1 MDLAVRV
8 SGIAEEL
15 VERRRFALA
24 DQIQRA
30 ANSVPSN
37 IAEGH
42 GRFTPRDWRHFL
54 IIARGS
60 LYELETQLE
69 ILTKVGFSRS
79 LDEERTLIARIG
91 CGLSKMIKALE

>member
-1 MDLAVRV
+1 MELAVRV
-8 SGIAEEL
+8 SAVADEL
-15 VERRRFALA
+15 VKHRRFVLA

-42 GRFTPRDWRHFL
+42 GRLTPRDWRHFL
-54 IIARGS
+54 SMARGS
-60 LYELETQLE
+60 LYEVETQLE
-69 ILTKVGFSRS
+69 IVTRTGFERS

>member
-1 MDLAVRV
+1 MELAVRV
-8 SGIAEEL
+8 SSIADEL
-15 VERRRFALA
+15 VERRRFVLA

-42 GRFTPRDWRHFL
+42 GRLTPRDWRHFL
-54 IIARGS
+54 SIARGS

-69 ILTKVGFSRS
+69 ILTKTGFSRP
-79 LDEERTLIARIG
+79 LDEERTLVARIG
-91 CGLSKMIKALE
+91 CGLTKMIKALD

>member
-1 MDLAVRV
+1 MELAVRV
-8 SGIAEEL
+8 SAIADEL
-15 VERRRFALA
+15 VKHRRFALA

-42 GRFTPRDWRHFL
+42 GRLTPRDWRHFL
-54 IIARGS
+54 SVARGS
-60 LYELETQLE
+60 LYEVETQLE
-69 ILTKVGFSRS
+69 IIARIGFARS